1 MTDTS
6 STREQLCNLLSYF
19 CCGLKLSACLWSV
32 MYIQLNCT
40 RTNDSSHVLHSN
52 SKTVSARV
60 NKCFVLQVKHDDLK
74 EAAGR
79 FVEELVAGKEFIADH
94 KPTQV
99 EVLDQGIK
107 AVNEELL
114 SLLGSLHEGLYVD
127 ATSPPADVVNALE
140 QLQERLAQLKV
151 LTASVAVCQLQQ
163 AHAQQLGKTAKDLYT

>member
-1 MTDTS
+1 MD
-6 STREQLCNLLSYF
+6 
-19 CCGLKLSACLWSV
+19 
-32 MYIQLNCT
+32 
-40 RTNDSSHVLHSN
+40 
-52 SKTVSARV
+52 
-60 NKCFVLQVKHDDLK
+60 KCFVLQVKHDDLK

-127 ATSPPADVVNALE
+127 AISPPADVVNALE

-151 LTASVAVCQLQQ
+151 LTASVAGCQSLQ
-163 AHAQQLGKTAKDLYT
+163 AHAQQLVKDLYT

>member
-1 MTDTS
+1 M
-6 STREQLCNLLSYF
+6 
-19 CCGLKLSACLWSV
+19 
-32 MYIQLNCT
+32 
-40 RTNDSSHVLHSN
+40 
-52 SKTVSARV
+52 
-60 NKCFVLQVKHDDLK
+60 KHDDLK

-140 QLQERLAQLKV
+140 QLQERLVQLKV
-151 LTASVAVCQLQQ
+151 LITAVNGCQLQQ
-163 AHAQQLGKTAKDLYT
+163 AHAQQLGNMVKGFCT

>member
-1 MTDTS
+1 VTDTS
-6 STREQLCNLLSYF
+6 STRDQLCHLLLYF
-19 CCGLKLSACLWSV
+19 CVVLKLSAYLWSV

-40 RTNDSSHVLHSN
+40 RTNGSSPVPHSN
-52 SKTVSARV
+52 QTVCARV
-60 NKCFVLQVKHDDLK
+60 DKCFVLQVKHDDLK

-151 LTASVAVCQLQQ
+151 LTVSVAGCQ
-163 AHAQQLGKTAKDLYT
+163 